1 MKVAIVGG
9 AGKMG
14 RWVARL
20 LLAEK
25 MDVVLIGR
33 DAVKLSAASSELKT
47 VATTDLGA
55 ARSADLVILSVPMSG
70 FEQVVKGLAKHVKP
84 GQTIVDLT
92 SVKSMPVDVMHKY
105 LPNNL
110 ILGVHPVFGP
120 GAESLMG
127 HNVVLTP
134 TVEAENALAEQARM
148 WLETRGAKVRIMTP
162 AEHDEMMAVVLGLA
176 HFIAIVSGDT
186 LLSLDKMQDLKEASG
201 VTFRLLMTM
210 VGSVLGED
218 PELYASIQAN
228 LPALPGIEKEFIAKA
243 SDWAVIVKN
252 KDTAEFAR
260 RMRELKTKMEQA
272 AGDSKSA
279 YADMYLIA
287 GR

>member
-9 AGKMG
+9 TGKMG

-55 ARSADLVILSVPMSG
+55 ARSADLVILSVPISV
-70 FEQVVKGLAKHVKP
+70 FEQVVKDLAKHVKP
-84 GQTIVDLT
+84 GQMIIDLT
-92 SVKSMPVDVMHKY
+92 SVKVMPVEAMHKH
-105 LPNNL
+105 LPGAA
-110 ILGVHPVFGP
+110 ILGAHPVFGP
-120 GAESLMG
+120 GAQGLKG

-134 TVEAENALAEQARM
+134 TDAAEKSLAVSAQH
-148 WLETRGAKVRIMTP
+148 WLEARGAKVRVMTP

-186 LLSLDKMQDLKEASG
+186 LLGLDKMQDLKEASG

-228 LPALPGIEKEFIAKA
+228 LPALPDIENAFIDKA
-243 SDWAVIVKN
+243 SDWAAIVKN

-260 RMRELKTKMEQA
+260 RMRELKAKMEQT
-272 AGDSKSA
+272 AGGSESA